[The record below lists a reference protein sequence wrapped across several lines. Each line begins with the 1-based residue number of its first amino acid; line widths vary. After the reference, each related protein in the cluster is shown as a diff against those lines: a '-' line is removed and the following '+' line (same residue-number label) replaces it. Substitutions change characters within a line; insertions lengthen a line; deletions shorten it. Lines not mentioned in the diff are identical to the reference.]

1 MAPTGD
7 APERAGFGHCP
18 DCAYVSTGTASIC
31 FDCASETIEDVART
45 TNCTICDGRL
55 QGGHCW
61 NPLCNRSAEER
72 GWHFIYAIS
81 MRTGILETRISDY
94 KYREIKGWAWIF
106 GRVLTGY
113 IEENFQPGEWDL
125 LIPMPTYVGDGGRD
139 WDHIGLILE
148 RAEIEGCSLPIV
160 RDVMV
165 KQTATARLVEQDSF
179 YARAL
184 VAEREFG
191 PALQVVDRAAVAGKD
206 VLVFDD
212 VFTTGLTLREVAR
225 KLMDAGANMV
235 GGIVLARQPF
245 GS

>member
-1 MAPTGD
+1 MSGTA
-7 APERAGFGHCP
+7 AA
-18 DCAYVSTGTASIC
+18 TGTI
-31 FDCASETIEDVART
+31 
-45 TNCTICDGRL
+45 
-55 QGGHCW
+55 
-61 NPLCNRSAEER
+61 SAL
-72 GWHFIYAIS
+72 S
-81 MRTGILETRISDY
+81 SS
-94 KYREIKGWAWIF
+94 
-106 GRVLTGY
+106 
-113 IEENFQPGEWDL
+113 
-125 LIPMPTYVGDGGRD
+125 
-139 WDHIGLILE
+139 
-148 RAEIEGCSLPIV
+148 AEIEGCSLPIV